1 MKKTCAISILA
12 VALILASSC
21 VQDEDGL
28 GPQQPVKVTLSAT
41 GSTKTLTEAGVVK
54 WEKDDAVDL
63 VFTHDTK
70 SPSVHRFSTSVAEP
84 AASADF
90 TGTLPV
96 ELTWSGSGYNEQAY
110 GVYPSGAITA
120 SGTVEFTLP
129 AEQKVRSDGTFAS
142 GLNLTSASVSLA
154 DIRDDGKA
162 SATFRNA
169 LSVLRFELTE
179 DVTSV
184 TLTGT
189 SPLAG
194 KAPLVFDS
202 DGRLIVSG
210 TWTGSN
216 SVTLKPAEGSSNFSA
231 SEVNLLVWPGS
242 HTQMSV
248 SVESDESGTIE
259 KSSDRTFTLLPSKYY
274 TLDFS
279 SNSAALLAELDGRV
293 GSIEDAL
300 GELGEKMDGAEADAS
315 SLEVLLSRIQSVTLL
330 SDYLDNAVYAP
341 YANLSSSKMKKDIVL
356 DYIIRPADVAAELI
370 SSHIDALSAQ
380 VYYKEEDFGITNLP
394 VKSASIDGDV
404 VTVTVNA
411 DGVKDAFYDGGAGAH
426 LALQISDGNTEIL
439 SDFAQLVPKISSAI
453 QVNYSE
459 NVPVI
464 SGASVSIPFT
474 YALASDESYSF
485 SCSSN
490 AKVIDNGTGGYFIV
504 NISDS
509 TPVASQ
515 TASLT
520 LTVGGVDYVQEF
532 TFVEGGKL
540 ELTTDGPVDYIG
552 GEVVVT
558 VAQNDFVNGPLTLT
572 SGGDWCVQNNMIFTC
587 AANTSSSSR
596 TATADYK
603 ITHNG
608 LTFTKT
614 ISITQYGTSTSLQ
627 RSYYSNGQKVMLNTA
642 AAGYTPLN
650 IVILGDGFQK
660 KDLSTGGKFERIA
673 KSAMDSFF
681 GIEPFS
687 TYKNRFNV
695 YMVTYES
702 ADEGVSTKN
711 ADGTFITQRNT
722 YFEAWHRTD
731 GNTLAN
737 CNNTTVINVVKNVV
751 GLSSD
756 ASYYRTIAIVLAN
769 TSDNVGSCAYHGQT
783 TISTSIV
790 GDGYASFAI
799 ATLAAYS
806 TGTNGLIKHEA
817 GGHAFGRLGDEYNT
831 GSAGR
836 TNSALDEKHAV
847 GFYLNLSYTIGSK
860 CPWYDLNGYD
870 GTGFYEGAWGCSTGY
885 YRPSQ
890 SSIMLNNQGEF
901 NAPSRRAIHRR
912 IILQSQ
918 GGSYYDSTFK
928 AYDSKNL

>member
-1 MKKTCAISILA
+1 MKKISVILLLMA
-12 VALILASSC
+12 ALILASSC
-21 VQDEDGL
+21 VQDEGGL
-28 GPQQPVKVTLSAT
+28 DPQQPMKVTLSA
-41 GSTKTLTEAGVVK
+41 GGPTKTLLDAGAVK
-54 WEKDDAVDL
+54 WEKGDAVDL
-63 VFTHDTK
+63 VFTHAAK
-70 SPSVHRFSTSVAEP
+70 SPSIHQFSTSVATP
-84 AASADF
+84 NTSADF

-96 ELTWSGSGYNEQAY
+96 ELTWSGSGYNEQVY
-110 GVYPSGAITA
+110 GVYPSGAVTA
-120 SGTVEFTLP
+120 AGAVEFTLP
-129 AEQKVRSDGTFAS
+129 AEQKVRADGTFAS

-154 DIRDDGKA
+154 DIRDDGNA
-162 SATFRNA
+162 SAIFRNA
-169 LSVLRFELTE
+169 LSILRFELTD

-194 KAPLVFDS
+194 KAPLAFDA
-202 DGRLIVSG
+202 DGRLQVNG

-216 SVTLKPAEGSSNFSA
+216 SVILKPAEGSSNFSA
-231 SEVNLLVWPGS
+231 GEVNLLVWPGS

-248 SVESDESGTIE
+248 SIVSIGSDAIE
-259 KSSDRTFTLLPSKYY
+259 KTSTQAFTFEPSKYY
-274 TLDFS
+274 TLDLN
-279 SNSAALLAELDGRV
+279 SNSAALLKELDERV
-293 GSIEDAL
+293 GSIEDQL
-300 GELGEKMDGAEADAS
+300 GGLGDKMDDAEAAAA

-330 SDYLDNAVYAP
+330 TEYLDNAVYAP

-356 DYIIRPADVAAELI
+356 DYIIRPADVAAELVE
-370 SSHIDALSAQ
+370 SHIDALSAK
-380 VYYKEEDFGITNLP
+380 VYYKAEGFGITTLP
-394 VKSASIDGDV
+394 VKSATIDGDV
-404 VTVTVNA
+404 VSVTVNA
-411 DGVKDAFYDGGAGAH
+411 EGVKDAFYEGNANAQ
-426 LALQISDGNTEIL
+426 LALQISDGNTEVL
-439 SDFAQLVPKISSAI
+439 SDFAQLVPKIQSAI
-453 QVNYSE
+453 QINYSE

-474 YALASDESYSF
+474 YALASDDSYSF

-490 AKVIDNGTGGYFIV
+490 ARVVDNGGNGYFIV
-504 NISDS
+504 NISSS
-509 TPVASQ
+509 TSVESQ

-520 LTVGGVDYVQEF
+520 LTAGGVDYVQDF

-540 ELTTDGPVDYIG
+540 ELTQDGPVDHIG

-558 VAQNDFVNGPLTLT
+558 VARNDFVNGPLTLT
-572 SGGDWCVQNNMIFTC
+572 SGGSWCTQSNMIFNC
-587 AANTSSSSR
+587 AANTSSSAR

-603 ITHNG
+603 ITYNG

-614 ISITQYGTSTSLQ
+614 ITITQYGTSTSLK
-627 RSYYSNGQKVMLNTA
+627 RTYYSDGTKVMLNTA
-642 AAGYTPLN
+642 TAGYTPLN

-660 KDLSTGGKFERIA
+660 KDLSVGGKFERSA
-673 KSAMDSFF
+673 RSAMDSFF
-681 GIEPFS
+681 GIEPYA

-702 ADEGVSTKN
+702 TDEGIDINSSGVSK
-711 ADGTFITQRNT
+711 NT
-722 YFEAWHRTD
+722 YFDAWCTGG
-731 GNTLAN
+731 GNTAAN
-737 CNNTTVINVVKNVV
+737 CNNDKVVNVVKNVV

-769 TSDNVGSCAYHGQT
+769 TSENAGSCAYPAKT
-783 TISTSIV
+783 TISTSTV

-831 GSAGR
+831 GSASR
-836 TNSALDEKHAV
+836 TNADLDNNHAL
-847 GFYLNLSYTIGSK
+847 GFYLNLSYTTGSR

-870 GTGFYEGAWGCSTGY
+870 GTGFYEGAWGCATGY